1 MNTIAKKTL
10 SLVFAG
16 TMALTS
22 LTVGSVS
29 ALAAGA
35 SDYKAVAEGVTTVD
49 STKVA
54 FTPATTAYYNISFA
68 KSVNNKSASSNYDIA
83 NYLNS
88 EYSEDN
94 FSGHAASTRFSIES
108 VKTTPDSEGLVYGVN
123 DEDVYTPAQDTYK
136 LIAGDTYYLNLSDAS
151 SAASATVSTLTIAK
165 SEYAF
170 RYTSIDEKVTYVS
183 NYSHNYTTGQ
193 NEPNYTT
200 STLTTGIG
208 AKITKYLGTAT
219 SVAVPAKI
227 NGYAVKAV
235 NLNANRELAKRIT
248 AVAIPEGVETVG
260 KMSDMYALTSIS
272 LPSTL
277 KEIDDYAFAHDHAL
291 SGRLVLGNKVESV
304 GDHAFYDT
312 GYTSVQ
318 VANVNTE
325 IGYQALGYKEVLNE
339 ATPSPR
345 DTTFAAVDGFF
356 VVAPAASLATK
367 YAADNGF
374 AAYDPANCTAG
385 NHPYAVT
392 TVKATL
398 FAKGKETYV
407 CPVCGNT
414 VVKTLKKKTFKIS
427 SLKSTKKNTIVV
439 KTKKQAQI
447 KGYQVQ
453 YSTSKKFKKKTTKAV
468 KVATKKGLNKTVK
481 GLKSGKK
488 YYVRVRAYKMNG
500 KKTVYSAWTAKK
512 SVKVK

>member
-35 SDYKAVAEGVTTVD
+35 SDYKAVTEGVTTVD

-83 NYLNS
+83 NYLDSGYN
-88 EYSEDN
+88 EDN
-94 FSGHAASTRFSIES
+94 FSGHASSTRFSIES

-123 DEDVYTPAQDTYK
+123 NEDVYTPAQNTYK

-170 RYTSIDEKVTYVS
+170 DYTSINEKVTYVWY
-183 NYSHNYTTGQ
+183 YSTNK
-193 NEPNYTT
+193 EPNYTT
-200 STLTTGIG
+200 RYLTTGIG

-219 SVAVPAKI
+219 TVAVPAKI

-235 NLNANRELAKRIT
+235 ELNANRELAKRIT

-260 KMSDMYALTSIS
+260 EMNDMYALTSIS

-291 SGRLVLGNKVESV
+291 SGRLVLGNNVESV
-304 GDHAFYDT
+304 GSQAFYDT

-325 IGYQALGYKEVLNE
+325 IDYQALGYKEVLNE
-339 ATPSPR
+339 ATPNPR

-356 VVAPAASLATK
+356 VVAPATSLATK

-374 AAYDPANCTAG
+374 AAYDPANCATG

-398 FAKGKETYV
+398 FAKGKATYV
-407 CPVCGNT
+407 CPACGNT
-414 VVKTLKKKTFKIS
+414 VVKSLKKKTFKIS

-453 YSTSKKFKKKTTKAV
+453 YSTSKKFTKKTTKAV
-468 KVATKKGLNKTVK
+468 KVATKKGLKKTVK

>member
-35 SDYKAVAEGVTTVD
+35 SDYKAVTEGVTTVD

-83 NYLNS
+83 NYLDSGYN
-88 EYSEDN
+88 EDN
-94 FSGHAASTRFSIES
+94 FSGHASSTRFSIES
-108 VKTTPDSEGLVYGVN
+108 VNTTPDSEGLVYGVN
-123 DEDVYTPAQDTYK
+123 NEDVYTPAQNTYK

-170 RYTSIDEKVTYVS
+170 DYTSINEKVTYVWC
-183 NYSHNYTTGQ
+183 YSTNSTGQ
-193 NEPNYTT
+193 KEPNYTT
-200 STLTTGIG
+200 SYLTTGIG

-219 SVAVPAKI
+219 TVAVPAKI

-235 NLNANRELAKRIT
+235 DLNANRELAKRIT

-260 KMSDMYALTSIS
+260 GMSDMYALTSIS

-291 SGRLVLGNKVESV
+291 SGRLVLGNNVESV
-304 GDHAFYDT
+304 GAQAFYDT

-318 VANVNTE
+318 VTNVDTE
-325 IGYQALGYKEVLNE
+325 IDYQALGYKEVLNE

-356 VVAPAASLATK
+356 VVAPATSLATK

-374 AAYDPANCTAG
+374 AAYDPANCAAG

-398 FAKGKETYV
+398 FAKGKKTSV

-414 VVKTLKKKTFKIS
+414 VVKSLKKKTFKIS

-453 YSTSKKFKKKTTKAV
+453 YSTSKKFTKKTTKAV

>member
-35 SDYKAVAEGVTTVD
+35 SDYKAVTEGVTTVD

-83 NYLNS
+83 NYLDSGYN
-88 EYSEDN
+88 EDN
-94 FSGHAASTRFSIES
+94 FSGHASSTRFSIES
-108 VKTTPDSEGLVYGVN
+108 VNTTPDSEGLVYGVN
-123 DEDVYTPAQDTYK
+123 NEDVYTPAQNTYK

-170 RYTSIDEKVTYVS
+170 DYTSINEKVTYVWY
-183 NYSHNYTTGQ
+183 YSTNK
-193 NEPNYTT
+193 EPNYTT
-200 STLTTGIG
+200 RYLTTGIG

-219 SVAVPAKI
+219 TVAVPAKI

-235 NLNANRELAKRIT
+235 ELNANRELAKRIT
-248 AVAIPEGVETVG
+248 AVAIPEGVEAVG
-260 KMSDMYALTSIS
+260 EMNDMYALTSIS

-291 SGRLVLGNKVESV
+291 SGRLVLGNNVESV
-304 GDHAFYDT
+304 GSQAFYDT

-325 IGYQALGYKEVLNE
+325 IDYQALGYKEVLNE
-339 ATPSPR
+339 ATPNPR

-356 VVAPAASLATK
+356 VVAPATSLATK

-374 AAYDPANCTAG
+374 AAYDPANCATG

-398 FAKGKETYV
+398 FAKGKATYV
-407 CPVCGNT
+407 CPACGNT
-414 VVKTLKKKTFKIS
+414 VVKSLKKKTFKIS

-453 YSTSKKFKKKTTKAV
+453 YSTSKKFTKKTTKAV
-468 KVATKKGLNKTVK
+468 KVATKKGLKKTVK

>member
-35 SDYKAVAEGVTTVD
+35 SDYKAVTEGVTTVD

-83 NYLNS
+83 NYLDSGYN
-88 EYSEDN
+88 EDN
-94 FSGHAASTRFSIES
+94 FSGHASSTRFSIES
-108 VKTTPDSEGLVYGVN
+108 VNTTPDSEGLVYGVN
-123 DEDVYTPAQDTYK
+123 NEDVYTPAQNTYK

-170 RYTSIDEKVTYVS
+170 DYTSINEKVTYVWY
-183 NYSHNYTTGQ
+183 YSTNSTGQ
-193 NEPNYTT
+193 KEPNYTT
-200 STLTTGIG
+200 RYLTTGIG

-219 SVAVPAKI
+219 TVAVPAKI

-260 KMSDMYALTSIS
+260 EMNDMYALTSIS

-291 SGRLVLGNKVESV
+291 SGRLVLGNNVESV
-304 GDHAFYDT
+304 GAQAFYDT

-325 IGYQALGYKEVLNE
+325 IDYQALGYKEVLNE
-339 ATPSPR
+339 ATPNPR

-356 VVAPAASLATK
+356 VVAPATSLATK

-374 AAYDPANCTAG
+374 AAYDPANCATG

-398 FAKGKETYV
+398 FAKGKATYV
-407 CPVCGNT
+407 CPACGNT
-414 VVKTLKKKTFKIS
+414 VVKSLKKKTFKIS

-453 YSTSKKFKKKTTKAV
+453 YSTSKKFTKKTTKAV
-468 KVATKKGLNKTVK
+468 KVATKKGLKKTVK

>member
-35 SDYKAVAEGVTTVD
+35 SDYKAVTEGVTTVD

-83 NYLNS
+83 NYLDSGYN
-88 EYSEDN
+88 EDN
-94 FSGHAASTRFSIES
+94 FSGHASSTRFSIES
-108 VKTTPDSEGLVYGVN
+108 VNTTPDSEGLVYGVN
-123 DEDVYTPAQDTYK
+123 NEDVYTPAQNTYK

-170 RYTSIDEKVTYVS
+170 DYTSINEKVTYVWY
-183 NYSHNYTTGQ
+183 YSTNK
-193 NEPNYTT
+193 EPNYTT
-200 STLTTGIG
+200 RYLTTGIG

-235 NLNANRELAKRIT
+235 ELNANRELAKRIT

-260 KMSDMYALTSIS
+260 EMNDMYALTSIS

-318 VANVNTE
+318 VANVDTE

-356 VVAPAASLATK
+356 VVAPATSLATK

-398 FAKGKETYV
+398 FAKGKKTYV
-407 CPVCGNT
+407 CPECGNT
-414 VVKTLKKKTFKIS
+414 VVKSLKKKTFKIS

>member
-35 SDYKAVAEGVTTVD
+35 SDYKAVTEGVTTVD

-83 NYLNS
+83 NYLDSGYN
-88 EYSEDN
+88 EDN
-94 FSGHAASTRFSIES
+94 FSGHASSTRFSIES
-108 VKTTPDSEGLVYGVN
+108 VNTTPDSEGLVYGVN
-123 DEDVYTPAQDTYK
+123 NEDVYTPAQNTYK

-170 RYTSIDEKVTYVS
+170 DYTSINEKVTYVWY
-183 NYSHNYTTGQ
+183 YSTNSTGQ
-193 NEPNYTT
+193 KEPNYTT
-200 STLTTGIG
+200 RYLTTGIG

-219 SVAVPAKI
+219 TVAVPAKI

-235 NLNANRELAKRIT
+235 ELNANRELAKRIT

-260 KMSDMYALTSIS
+260 EMNDMYALTSIS

-291 SGRLVLGNKVESV
+291 SGRLVLGNNVESV
-304 GDHAFYDT
+304 GSQAFYDT

-325 IGYQALGYKEVLNE
+325 IDYQALGYKEVLNE
-339 ATPSPR
+339 ATPNPR

-356 VVAPAASLATK
+356 VVAPATSLAAK

-374 AAYDPANCTAG
+374 AAYDPANCATG

-398 FAKGKETYV
+398 FAKGKATYV
-407 CPVCGNT
+407 CPACGNT
-414 VVKTLKKKTFKIS
+414 VVKSLKKKTFKIS

>member
-35 SDYKAVAEGVTTVD
+35 SDYKAVTEGVTTVD

-83 NYLNS
+83 NYLDSGYN
-88 EYSEDN
+88 EDN

-123 DEDVYTPAQDTYK
+123 NEDVYTPAQNTYK

-170 RYTSIDEKVTYVS
+170 DYTSINEKVTYVWY
-183 NYSHNYTTGQ
+183 YSTNSTGQ
-193 NEPNYTT
+193 KEPNYTT
-200 STLTTGIG
+200 RYLTTGIG

-219 SVAVPAKI
+219 TVAVPAKI

-260 KMSDMYALTSIS
+260 EMNDMYALTSIS

-291 SGRLVLGNKVESV
+291 SGRLVLGNNVESV
-304 GDHAFYDT
+304 GSQAFYDT
-312 GYTSVQ
+312 GYISVQ

-325 IGYQALGYKEVLNE
+325 IDYQALGYKEVLNE
-339 ATPSPR
+339 ATPNPR

-356 VVAPAASLATK
+356 VVAPATSLATK

-374 AAYDPANCTAG
+374 AAYDPANCATG

-398 FAKGKETYV
+398 FAKGKATYV
-407 CPVCGNT
+407 CPACGNT
-414 VVKTLKKKTFKIS
+414 VVKSLKKKTFKIS

-453 YSTSKKFKKKTTKAV
+453 YSTSKKFTKKTTKAV
-468 KVATKKGLNKTVK
+468 KVATKKGLKKTVK

>member
-35 SDYKAVAEGVTTVD
+35 SDYKAVTEGVTTVD

-83 NYLNS
+83 NYLDSGYN
-88 EYSEDN
+88 EDN
-94 FSGHAASTRFSIES
+94 FSGHASSTRFSIES

-123 DEDVYTPAQDTYK
+123 NEDVYTPAQNTYK

-170 RYTSIDEKVTYVS
+170 DYTSINEKVTYVWY
-183 NYSHNYTTGQ
+183 YSTNSTGQ
-193 NEPNYTT
+193 KEPNYTT
-200 STLTTGIG
+200 RYLTTGIG

-219 SVAVPAKI
+219 TVAVPAKI

-235 NLNANRELAKRIT
+235 ELNANRELAKRIT

-260 KMSDMYALTSIS
+260 EMNDMYALTSIS

-291 SGRLVLGNKVESV
+291 SGRLVLGNNVESV
-304 GDHAFYDT
+304 GSQAFYDT

-325 IGYQALGYKEVLNE
+325 IDYQALGYKEVLNE
-339 ATPSPR
+339 ATPNPR

-356 VVAPAASLATK
+356 VVAPATSLAAK

-374 AAYDPANCTAG
+374 AAYDPANCATG

-398 FAKGKETYV
+398 FAKGKATYV
-407 CPVCGNT
+407 CPACGNT
-414 VVKTLKKKTFKIS
+414 VVKSLKKKTFKIS

-453 YSTSKKFKKKTTKAV
+453 YSTSKKFTKKTTKAV
-468 KVATKKGLNKTVK
+468 KVATKKGLKKTVK

>member
-35 SDYKAVAEGVTTVD
+35 SDYKAVTEGVTTVD

-83 NYLNS
+83 NYLDSGYN
-88 EYSEDN
+88 EDN
-94 FSGHAASTRFSIES
+94 FSVHASSTRFSIES
-108 VKTTPDSEGLVYGVN
+108 VNTTPDSEGLVYGVN
-123 DEDVYTPAQDTYK
+123 NEDVYTPAQNTYK

-170 RYTSIDEKVTYVS
+170 DYTSINEKVTYVWY
-183 NYSHNYTTGQ
+183 YSTNSTGQ
-193 NEPNYTT
+193 KEPNYTT
-200 STLTTGIG
+200 RYLTTGIG

-235 NLNANRELAKRIT
+235 ELNANRELAKRIT
-248 AVAIPEGVETVG
+248 AVAIPEGVEAVG
-260 KMSDMYALTSIS
+260 EMNDMYALTSIS

-291 SGRLVLGNKVESV
+291 SGRLVLGNNVESV
-304 GDHAFYDT
+304 GSQAFYDT

-325 IGYQALGYKEVLNE
+325 IDYQALGYKEVLNE
-339 ATPSPR
+339 ATPNPR

-356 VVAPAASLATK
+356 VVAPATSLAAK

-374 AAYDPANCTAG
+374 AAYDPANCATG

-398 FAKGKETYV
+398 FAKGKATYV
-407 CPVCGNT
+407 CPACGNT
-414 VVKTLKKKTFKIS
+414 VVKSLKKKTFKIS

-453 YSTSKKFKKKTTKAV
+453 YSTSKKFTKKTTKAV
-468 KVATKKGLNKTVK
+468 KVATKKGLKKTVK

>member
-35 SDYKAVAEGVTTVD
+35 SDYKPVAEGVTTVD

-83 NYLNS
+83 NYLDSGYN
-88 EYSEDN
+88 EDN
-94 FSGHAASTRFSIES
+94 FSGHASSTRFSIES
-108 VKTTPDSEGLVYGVN
+108 VNTTPDSEGLVYGVN
-123 DEDVYTPAQDTYK
+123 NEDVYTPAQNTYK

-170 RYTSIDEKVTYVS
+170 DYTSINEKVTYVWY
-183 NYSHNYTTGQ
+183 YSTNSAGQ
-193 NEPNYTT
+193 KEPNYTT
-200 STLTTGIG
+200 RYLTTGIG

-235 NLNANRELAKRIT
+235 DLNANRELAKRIT

-260 KMSDMYALTSIS
+260 GMSDMYALTSIS

-291 SGRLVLGNKVESV
+291 SGRLVLGNNVESV
-304 GDHAFYDT
+304 GSQAFYDT

-325 IGYQALGYKEVLNE
+325 IDYQALGYKEVLNE
-339 ATPSPR
+339 ATPNPR

-356 VVAPAASLATK
+356 VVAPATSFATK

-374 AAYDPANCTAG
+374 AAYDPANCTAS

-398 FAKGKETYV
+398 FAKGKKTYV

-414 VVKTLKKKTFKIS
+414 VVKSLKKKTFKIS

-500 KKTVYSAWTAKK
+500 KKTVYSAWTAKE

>member
-35 SDYKAVAEGVTTVD
+35 SDYKAVTEGVTTVD

-83 NYLNS
+83 NYLDSGYN
-88 EYSEDN
+88 EDN
-94 FSGHAASTRFSIES
+94 FSGHASSTRFSIES
-108 VKTTPDSEGLVYGVN
+108 VNTTPDSEGLVYGVN
-123 DEDVYTPAQDTYK
+123 NEDVYTPAQNTYK

-170 RYTSIDEKVTYVS
+170 DYTSINEKVTYVWY
-183 NYSHNYTTGQ
+183 YSTNK
-193 NEPNYTT
+193 EPNYTT
-200 STLTTGIG
+200 RYLTTGIG

-219 SVAVPAKI
+219 TVAVPAKI
-227 NGYAVKAV
+227 NGYTVKAV
-235 NLNANRELAKRIT
+235 ELNANRELAKRIT

-260 KMSDMYALTSIS
+260 EMNDMYALTSIS

-291 SGRLVLGNKVESV
+291 SGRLVLGNNVESV
-304 GDHAFYDT
+304 GSQAFYDT

-325 IGYQALGYKEVLNE
+325 IDYQALGYKEVLNE
-339 ATPSPR
+339 ATPNPR

-356 VVAPAASLATK
+356 VVAPATSLATK

-374 AAYDPANCTAG
+374 AAYDPANCATG

-398 FAKGKETYV
+398 FAKGKATYV
-407 CPVCGNT
+407 CPACGNT
-414 VVKTLKKKTFKIS
+414 VVKSLKKKTFKIS

-453 YSTSKKFKKKTTKAV
+453 YSTSKKFTKKTTKAV
-468 KVATKKGLNKTVK
+468 KVATKKGLKKTVK

>member
-35 SDYKAVAEGVTTVD
+35 SDYKAVTEGVTTVD

-83 NYLNS
+83 NYLDSGYN
-88 EYSEDN
+88 EDN
-94 FSGHAASTRFSIES
+94 FSGHASSTRFSIES
-108 VKTTPDSEGLVYGVN
+108 VNTTPDSEGLVYGVN
-123 DEDVYTPAQDTYK
+123 NEDVYTPAQNTYK

-170 RYTSIDEKVTYVS
+170 DYTSINEKVTYVWY
-183 NYSHNYTTGQ
+183 YSTNK
-193 NEPNYTT
+193 EPNYTT
-200 STLTTGIG
+200 RYLTTGIG

-219 SVAVPAKI
+219 TVAVPAKI

-248 AVAIPEGVETVG
+248 AVAIPEGVEAVG
-260 KMSDMYALTSIS
+260 EMNDMYALTSIS

-291 SGRLVLGNKVESV
+291 SGRLVLGNNVESV
-304 GDHAFYDT
+304 GSQAFYDT

-325 IGYQALGYKEVLNE
+325 IDYQALGYKEVLNE
-339 ATPSPR
+339 ATPNPR

-356 VVAPAASLATK
+356 VVAPATSLATK

-374 AAYDPANCTAG
+374 AAYDPANCATG

-398 FAKGKETYV
+398 FAKGKATYV

-414 VVKTLKKKTFKIS
+414 VVKSLKKKTFKIS

>member
-35 SDYKAVAEGVTTVD
+35 SDYKAVTEGVTTVD

-83 NYLNS
+83 NYLDSGYN
-88 EYSEDN
+88 EDN

-108 VKTTPDSEGLVYGVN
+108 VNTTPDSEGLVYGVN
-123 DEDVYTPAQDTYK
+123 NEDVYTPAQNTYK

-170 RYTSIDEKVTYVS
+170 DYTSINEKVTYVWY
-183 NYSHNYTTGQ
+183 YSTNSTGQ
-193 NEPNYTT
+193 KEPNYTT
-200 STLTTGIG
+200 RYLTTGIG

-219 SVAVPAKI
+219 TVAVPAKI

-235 NLNANRELAKRIT
+235 DLNANRELAKRIT
-248 AVAIPEGVETVG
+248 AVAIPEGVEAVG
-260 KMSDMYALTSIS
+260 EMNDMYALTSIS

-291 SGRLVLGNKVESV
+291 SGRLVLGNNVESV
-304 GDHAFYDT
+304 GSQAFYDT

-325 IGYQALGYKEVLNE
+325 IDYQALGYKEVLNE

-356 VVAPAASLATK
+356 VVAPATSLAAK

-398 FAKGKETYV
+398 FAKGKATYV

-414 VVKTLKKKTFKIS
+414 VVKSLKKKTFKIS

-453 YSTSKKFKKKTTKAV
+453 YSTSKKFTKKTTKAV

>member
-35 SDYKAVAEGVTTVD
+35 SDYKAVTEGVTTVD

-83 NYLNS
+83 NYLDSGYN
-88 EYSEDN
+88 EDN
-94 FSGHAASTRFSIES
+94 FSGHASSTRFSIES
-108 VKTTPDSEGLVYGVN
+108 VNTTPDSEGLVYGVN
-123 DEDVYTPAQDTYK
+123 NEDVYTPAQNTYK

-170 RYTSIDEKVTYVS
+170 DYTSINEKVTYVWY
-183 NYSHNYTTGQ
+183 YSTNSTGQ
-193 NEPNYTT
+193 KEPNYTT
-200 STLTTGIG
+200 RYLTTGIG

-219 SVAVPAKI
+219 TVAVPAKI

-260 KMSDMYALTSIS
+260 EMNDMYALTSIS

-291 SGRLVLGNKVESV
+291 SGRLVLGNNVESV
-304 GDHAFYDT
+304 GSQAFYDT

-325 IGYQALGYKEVLNE
+325 IDYQALGYKEVLNE
-339 ATPSPR
+339 ATPNPR

-356 VVAPAASLATK
+356 VVAPATSLATK

-374 AAYDPANCTAG
+374 AAYDPANCATG

-398 FAKGKETYV
+398 FAKGKATYV
-407 CPVCGNT
+407 CPACGNT
-414 VVKTLKKKTFKIS
+414 VVKSLKKKTFKIS

>member
-35 SDYKAVAEGVTTVD
+35 SDYKAVTEGVTTVD

-83 NYLNS
+83 NYLDSGYN
-88 EYSEDN
+88 EDN
-94 FSGHAASTRFSIES
+94 FSGHASSTRFSIES
-108 VKTTPDSEGLVYGVN
+108 VNTTPDSEGLVYGVN
-123 DEDVYTPAQDTYK
+123 NEDVYTPAQNTYK

-170 RYTSIDEKVTYVS
+170 DYTSINEKVTYVWY
-183 NYSHNYTTGQ
+183 YSTNK
-193 NEPNYTT
+193 EPNYTT
-200 STLTTGIG
+200 RYLTTGIG

-235 NLNANRELAKRIT
+235 ELNANRELAKRIT

-260 KMSDMYALTSIS
+260 EMNDMYALTSIS

-291 SGRLVLGNKVESV
+291 SGRLVLGNNVESV
-304 GDHAFYDT
+304 GSQAFYDT

-325 IGYQALGYKEVLNE
+325 IDYQALGYKEVLNE
-339 ATPSPR
+339 ATPNPR

-356 VVAPAASLATK
+356 VVAPATSLATK

-374 AAYDPANCTAG
+374 AAYSPRRSSRSGARTSSSTTSHRTSSSSPRYWRSPACLSIRVWRFWTSTWA
-385 NHPYAVT
+385 
-392 TVKATL
+392 
-398 FAKGKETYV
+398 
-407 CPVCGNT
+407 
-414 VVKTLKKKTFKIS
+414 S
-427 SLKSTKKNTIVV
+427 SS
-439 KTKKQAQI
+439 
-447 KGYQVQ
+447 
-453 YSTSKKFKKKTTKAV
+453 
-468 KVATKKGLNKTVK
+468 
-481 GLKSGKK
+481 
-488 YYVRVRAYKMNG
+488 
-500 KKTVYSAWTAKK
+500 
-512 SVKVK
+512 

>member
-35 SDYKAVAEGVTTVD
+35 SDYKAVTEGVTTVD

-83 NYLNS
+83 NYLDSGYN
-88 EYSEDN
+88 EDN
-94 FSGHAASTRFSIES
+94 FSGHASSTRFSIES

-123 DEDVYTPAQDTYK
+123 NEDVYTPAQNTYK

-170 RYTSIDEKVTYVS
+170 DYTSINEKVTYVWY
-183 NYSHNYTTGQ
+183 YSTNSTGQ
-193 NEPNYTT
+193 KEPNYTT
-200 STLTTGIG
+200 RYLTTGIG

-219 SVAVPAKI
+219 TVAVPAKI

-235 NLNANRELAKRIT
+235 ELNANRELAKRIT

-260 KMSDMYALTSIS
+260 EMNDMYALTSIS

-291 SGRLVLGNKVESV
+291 SGRLVLGNNVESV
-304 GDHAFYDT
+304 GSQAFYDT

-325 IGYQALGYKEVLNE
+325 IDYQALGYKEVLNE
-339 ATPSPR
+339 ATPNPR

-356 VVAPAASLATK
+356 VVAPATSLATK

-374 AAYDPANCTAG
+374 TAYDPANCATG

-398 FAKGKETYV
+398 FAKGKATYV
-407 CPVCGNT
+407 CPACGNT
-414 VVKTLKKKTFKIS
+414 VVKSLKKKTFKIS

-453 YSTSKKFKKKTTKAV
+453 YSTSKKFTKKTTKAV
-468 KVATKKGLNKTVK
+468 KVATKKGLKKTVK

>member
-35 SDYKAVAEGVTTVD
+35 SDYKAVTEGVTTVD

-83 NYLNS
+83 NYLDSGYN
-88 EYSEDN
+88 EDN
-94 FSGHAASTRFSIES
+94 FSGHASSTRFSIES
-108 VKTTPDSEGLVYGVN
+108 VNTTPDSEGLVYGVN
-123 DEDVYTPAQDTYK
+123 NEDVYTPAQNTYK

-170 RYTSIDEKVTYVS
+170 DYTSINEKVTYVWY
-183 NYSHNYTTGQ
+183 YSTNSTGQ
-193 NEPNYTT
+193 KEPNYTT
-200 STLTTGIG
+200 RYLTTGIG

-235 NLNANRELAKRIT
+235 ELNANRELAKRIT
-248 AVAIPEGVETVG
+248 AVAIPEGVEAVG
-260 KMSDMYALTSIS
+260 EMNDMYALTSIS

-291 SGRLVLGNKVESV
+291 SGRLVLGNNVESV
-304 GDHAFYDT
+304 GSQAFYDT

-325 IGYQALGYKEVLNE
+325 IYYQALGYKEVLNE
-339 ATPSPR
+339 ATPNPR

-356 VVAPAASLATK
+356 VVAPATSLAAK

-398 FAKGKETYV
+398 FAKGKATYV
-407 CPVCGNT
+407 CPACGNT
-414 VVKTLKKKTFKIS
+414 VVKSLKKKTFKIS

-453 YSTSKKFKKKTTKAV
+453 YSTSKKFTKKTTKAV
-468 KVATKKGLNKTVK
+468 KVATKKGLKKTVK

>member
-35 SDYKAVAEGVTTVD
+35 SDYKAVTEGVTTVD

-83 NYLNS
+83 NYLDSGYN
-88 EYSEDN
+88 EDN
-94 FSGHAASTRFSIES
+94 FSGHASSTRFSIES
-108 VKTTPDSEGLVYGVN
+108 VNTTPDSEGLVYGVN
-123 DEDVYTPAQDTYK
+123 NEDVYTPAQNTYK

-170 RYTSIDEKVTYVS
+170 DYTSINEKVTYVWY
-183 NYSHNYTTGQ
+183 YSTNSTGQ
-193 NEPNYTT
+193 KEPNYTT
-200 STLTTGIG
+200 RYLTTGIG

-235 NLNANRELAKRIT
+235 ELNANRELAKRIT

-260 KMSDMYALTSIS
+260 EMNDMYALTSIS

-291 SGRLVLGNKVESV
+291 SGRLVLGNNVESV
-304 GDHAFYDT
+304 GSQAFYDT

-325 IGYQALGYKEVLNE
+325 IDYQALGYKEVLNE
-339 ATPSPR
+339 ATPNPR

-356 VVAPAASLATK
+356 VVAPATSLATK

-385 NHPYAVT
+385 NHAYAVT

-398 FAKGKETYV
+398 FAKGKKTYV

-414 VVKTLKKKTFKIS
+414 VVKSLKKKTFKIS

-453 YSTSKKFKKKTTKAV
+453 YSTSKKFTKKTTKAV
-468 KVATKKGLNKTVK
+468 KVATKKGLKKTVK

>member
-35 SDYKAVAEGVTTVD
+35 SDYKAVTEGVTTVD

-83 NYLNS
+83 NYLDSGYN
-88 EYSEDN
+88 EDN
-94 FSGHAASTRFSIES
+94 FSGHASSTRFSIES
-108 VKTTPDSEGLVYGVN
+108 VNTTPDSEGLVYGVN
-123 DEDVYTPAQDTYK
+123 NEDVYTPAQNTYK

-170 RYTSIDEKVTYVS
+170 DYTSINEKVTYVWY
-183 NYSHNYTTGQ
+183 YSTNSTGQ
-193 NEPNYTT
+193 KEPNYTT
-200 STLTTGIG
+200 RYLTTGIG

-219 SVAVPAKI
+219 TVAVPAKI

-235 NLNANRELAKRIT
+235 ELNANRELAKRIT

-260 KMSDMYALTSIS
+260 EMNDMYALTSIS

-291 SGRLVLGNKVESV
+291 SGRLVLGNNVESV
-304 GDHAFYDT
+304 GSQAFYDT

-325 IGYQALGYKEVLNE
+325 IDYQALGYKEVLNE
-339 ATPSPR
+339 ATQNPR

-356 VVAPAASLATK
+356 VVAPATSLAAK

-398 FAKGKETYV
+398 FAKGKATYV

-414 VVKTLKKKTFKIS
+414 VVKSLKKKTFKIS

-453 YSTSKKFKKKTTKAV
+453 YSTSKKFTKKTTKAV